1 MKPRRAFLFVC
12 AALLL
17 AAPRGYSDD
26 AAAPKNHPLCPEAV
40 STYLATVPHRL
51 AIIFW
56 PQLTGCPACDRTIA
70 ETLDEMQSASQA
82 DIAIV
87 SIAPESA
94 AKLSSVKKLPGKTI
108 FLSSSDYVRY
118 VALAP
123 KPRVEMWDAAGHLLL
138 LRTIPNYSGESELLD
153 QELLSAR
160 SFTAPVSRSPDTT
173 QRQP

>member
-1 MKPRRAFLFVC
+1 MVC

-17 AAPRGYSDD
+17 TAQRGYSDD
-26 AAAPKNHPLCPEAV
+26 AAAPKVHPLCPEAV

-51 AIIFW
+51 AIVFW
-56 PQLTGCPACDRTIA
+56 PQLAGCPACDLTIA
-70 ETLDEMQSASQA
+70 ETLDEMQSERA

-94 AKLSSVKKLPGKTI
+94 IKFSSVKKLPGKTI
-108 FLSSSDYVRY
+108 FLSSADYARY
-118 VALAP
+118 VAVAP
-123 KPRVEMWDAAGHLLL
+123 KPRVEMWDAAGQLLL

-160 SFTAPVSRSPDTT
+160 SFTAPVSRSCDTT
-173 QRQP
+173 QKP